1 MGAVP
6 EQETQEWENE
16 IWELKKQSYI
26 LQKVVSDG
34 NNSSAF
40 I

>member
-6 EQETQEWENE
+6 EQETQEWENK

-26 LQKVVSDG
+26 LQKALSDG